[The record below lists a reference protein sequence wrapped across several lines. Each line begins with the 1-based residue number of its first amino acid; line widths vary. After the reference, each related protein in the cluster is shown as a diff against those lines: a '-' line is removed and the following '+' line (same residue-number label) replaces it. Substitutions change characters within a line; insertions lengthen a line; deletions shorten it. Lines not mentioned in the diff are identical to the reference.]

1 MKRIL
6 LRSRKDPFEVVQPE
20 DALLQNMVAGNAGNL
35 LFSVATHKIL
45 ETADT
50 QVTADR
56 LLIKPGQADLIN
68 ERYDAYVIPLA
79 NAIRPSYE
87 SNLIRLTA
95 LIRRLRIPVVILGVG
110 AQASLRHDTRRLAT
124 MSDSVRAFVAAVLDR
139 SPSIGVRG
147 EFTHDYLRGLG
158 FGPADV
164 EVIGCP
170 SMFIDG
176 DRLHV
181 ERRVPALDTGSRL
194 AINVS
199 PYVKKMGPVVRHHV
213 ERYPDLT
220 YIAQDIATLELL
232 LWGDSGTDVDPG
244 EDRPIH
250 IDHPLFRDDKTRY
263 FLDPWPWLRFLAT
276 RDFSFGTRIHGNIA
290 ALMAGTP
297 AFVLAHDSR
306 TLELV
311 RYFEIPHRLM
321 SDVTPDL
328 DAADLYA
335 EADYGPLTRGH
346 AARFATFA
354 AFLERH
360 GLDHVFASPPPD
372 PDFETRMDA
381 TPFPPAV
388 TVASVRDTSDVRGR
402 IKRLR
407 RRIYR
412 LSRAPW
418 VRRTR
423 VALMR
428 GGARLTGR
436 GATSGERSETD
447 DEAPEA

>member
-20 DALLQNMVAGNAGNL
+20 DALLRNMVGDNAGNL
-35 LFSVATHKIL
+35 LFSVAAHKIL

-50 QVTADR
+50 QVIADR
-56 LLIKPGQADLIN
+56 FLIEHGAAERIN
-68 ERYDAYVIPLA
+68 ERFDAYVLPLA
-79 NAIRPSYE
+79 NAFRPTYE
-87 SNLIRLTA
+87 SNLIRLTE

-110 AQASLRHDTRRLAT
+110 AQANVSYDTGRLAA
-124 MSDSVRAFVAAVLDR
+124 MESSVKAFVSAVLER

-147 EFTHDYLRGLG
+147 ELTHDYLRGLG
-158 FGPADV
+158 FRDV

-176 DRLHV
+176 ERLRV
-181 ERRVPALDTGSRL
+181 EKRVPVIDAGAKL

-199 PYVKKMGPVVRHHV
+199 PYVTRMGPVVRHHV
-213 ERYPDLT
+213 ERYPDLI
-220 YIAQDIATLELL
+220 YIPQDIATLELL
-232 LWGDSGTDVDPG
+232 LWGDAGTDVDPG

-250 IDHPLFRDDKTRY
+250 VGHPLFRDDKTR
-263 FLDPWPWLRFLAT
+263 FFVDPWPWLRFLAT

-311 RYFEIPHRLM
+311 RYFEIPHRLIG
-321 SDVTPDL
+321 DVTPDL

-335 EADYGPLTRGH
+335 EADYGPLMRGH

-354 AFLERH
+354 AFLDRH
-360 GLDHVFASPPPD
+360 GLDHVFASPPPE
-372 PDFETRMDA
+372 PDFETRMAA

-388 TVASVRDTSDVRGR
+388 TVASRRDVSDLRGR
-402 IKRLR
+402 TKRLR
-407 RRIYR
+407 RRVYR
-412 LSRAPW
+412 MTRAPW

-423 VALMR
+423 VTVMR
-428 GGARLTGR
+428 GVARLTGR
-436 GATSGERSETD
+436 GARPNERSETA
-447 DEAPEA
+447 DEASER